1 MKRWVA
7 WGVVGVCVA
16 AVVLGVAGVGC
27 DSVTQSGD
35 VVITTDV
42 PALMATG
49 RVAVVITANDTN
61 GTLYLPLEWS
71 VSDATLGTVT
81 KQGAL
86 TALYQG
92 NAQVGINTVTVK
104 DQGNAEGLSV
114 INHVPANG
122 MELQPMTNELNGAG
136 AQMQFAV
143 TPGSGVALPLVW
155 TSGNEGYGVII
166 SSSGLQAV
174 YQATG
179 AIGDNFVTV
188 RDQMGAAASAIVFHR

>member
-1 MKRWVA
+1 MKQWTT
-7 WGVVGVCVA
+7 WGFLSVVV
-16 AVVLGVAGVGC
+16 AVVVAGVLGVGC
-27 DSVTQSGD
+27 DTVTQSGS

-42 PALMATG
+42 PSLTATG

-71 VSDATLGTVT
+71 VSDAALGSVT

-92 NAQVGINTVTVK
+92 NAQVGINTVTVR
-104 DQGNAEGLSV
+104 DQGNAEGFSV

-122 MELQPMTNELNGAG
+122 MTLEPLTNTLAGVG
-136 AQMQFAV
+136 AQVRFSV
-143 TPGSGVALPLVW
+143 TPDASLVLPLIW
-155 TSGNEGYGVII
+155 SSYYAGYGVFL
-166 SSSGLQAV
+166 SASGYEAV

-179 AIGDNFVTV
+179 AVGDNFVV
-188 RDQMGAAASAIVFHR
+188 VQDQMGASASAVVYHR